1 MGFNLRSLLR
11 GRSAPRQFT
20 SVDELVAALRRL
32 PAGSS
37 VTPDAADTVRG
48 QIAGAE
54 SRGRAT
60 LPSDPASGPPKFRG
74 GFLAGHLNACLIRA
88 LGTMSVEHLLPTSG
102 YAASL
107 LSPEAGR
114 HLVEAPP
121 RNLLRTH
128 TYACLRV
135 AELMEMPAELE
146 HAAFRWLADQLSIPV
161 TPELEG
167 RYLAMRQQR
176 LGLVVEREMDRTR
189 DHEAATAHRAE
200 RRIAVLAA
208 GVQRQL
214 AAIDPASTDADRLRG
229 ALAGLETVATS
240 GLLVAGV
247 SSQEP
252 SETRASEAYRGGLLG
267 GHLQVALAR
276 TGRMVDD
283 ALRLHAYRYGAALAS
298 SQGIALLAEP
308 RPTNA
313 LKAHQFAMHTVN
325 QRAAGPI
332 AEGIEIAMLEWLAAQ
347 LDVPVTPEFLSDRH
361 HFVARP
367 VQRR

>member
-1 MGFNLRSLLR
+1 
-11 GRSAPRQFT
+11 
-20 SVDELVAALRRL
+20 
-32 PAGSS
+32 
-37 VTPDAADTVRG
+37 
-48 QIAGAE
+48 
-54 SRGRAT
+54 
-60 LPSDPASGPPKFRG
+60 
-74 GFLAGHLNACLIRA
+74 
-88 LGTMSVEHLLPTSG
+88 
-102 YAASL
+102 
-107 LSPEAGR
+107 
-114 HLVEAPP
+114 
-121 RNLLRTH
+121 
-128 TYACLRV
+128 
-135 AELMEMPAELE
+135 
-146 HAAFRWLADQLSIPV
+146 
-161 TPELEG
+161 
-167 RYLAMRQQR
+167 
-176 LGLVVEREMDRTR
+176 
-189 DHEAATAHRAE
+189 
-200 RRIAVLAA
+200 
-208 GVQRQL
+208 
-214 AAIDPASTDADRLRG
+214 
-229 ALAGLETVATS
+229 LAGLETVATS

-298 SQGIALLAEP
+298 SQGTALLAEP